1 MRVSKAL
8 GTLIFAVGTFFVAD
22 AAIAQEQLCKL
33 LPVPLGLPELRID
46 FGCRKVEKVD
56 PRTNKPITE
65 EECKISIGPPNN
77 VVEGCVKA
85 VCETIKARE
94 EAKYRLEKAKLDAEI
109 RKIQLNNEDCQRARA
124 CYERVRIM
132 CRNQSRNDRG
142 EEERCVLNQRC
153 R

>member
-1 MRVSKAL
+1 M
-8 GTLIFAVGTFFVAD
+8 
-22 AAIAQEQLCKL
+22 
-33 LPVPLGLPELRID
+33 
-46 FGCRKVEKVD
+46 
-56 PRTNKPITE
+56 
-65 EECKISIGPPNN
+65 GPPNN